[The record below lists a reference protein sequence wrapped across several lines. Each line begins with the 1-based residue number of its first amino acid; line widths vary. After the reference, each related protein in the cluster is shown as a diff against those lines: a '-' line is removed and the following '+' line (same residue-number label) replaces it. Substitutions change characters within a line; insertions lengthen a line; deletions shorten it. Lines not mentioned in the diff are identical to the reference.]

1 MLTGC
6 SGNPQVAGYED
17 NFDSLG
23 NPRGDYW
30 TSFLPPRV
38 PENLVE
44 KAVIRAAQTRKSI
57 SVGNS
62 DVIFICK
69 KGTDLYVDDV
79 ERSLNTDRFVEK
91 KITRYRV
98 THDLISAKSAASM
111 EIFPDADFEI
121 TVLLVAEK
129 ARTIDRVLLYRD
141 GNRNV
146 SLSSLP
152 VADSDCA
159 TLVNIY
165 DAGDTGMDPIA
176 KKMVNFC
183 FDR

>member
-1 MLTGC
+1 
-6 SGNPQVAGYED
+6 
-17 NFDSLG
+17 
-23 NPRGDYW
+23 
-30 TSFLPPRV
+30 
-38 PENLVE
+38 
-44 KAVIRAAQTRKSI
+44 
-57 SVGNS
+57 
-62 DVIFICK
+62 
-69 KGTDLYVDDV
+69 
-79 ERSLNTDRFVEK
+79 
-91 KITRYRV
+91 
-98 THDLISAKSAASM
+98 M